1 MNLILCK
8 GGFFLR
14 LKVKYVSISQGF
26 LRAIMVT
33 LMFLMIY
40 TMFVSFTKIDIPD
53 KTYGVIFMAITLV
66 SVLYGAGYASKK
78 VEENGW
84 LVGMIIGTLY
94 ILFIYLISMAS
105 MGKFTFCMSDLMR
118 ILLCVFAGTLSGML
132 GINV

>member
-1 MNLILCK
+1 M
-8 GGFFLR
+8 R
-14 LKVKYVSISQGF
+14 LKLKYISISQGF

-33 LMFLMIY
+33 MMFLMAYSI
-40 TMFVSFTKIDIPD
+40 FVTFTKVDISN
-53 KTYGVIFMAITLV
+53 KTYGIIFMVITLI

-78 VEENGW
+78 VDENGW